1 LSFAAKTNDWRR
13 LPPEARELLLGAL
26 QLKSAAISGRRLSP
40 LELAE
45 QAGII
50 PDPWQR
56 DLLTSQAQ
64 QTILLCSRQSGKST
78 VSALLGLH
86 QALYTPNSLVLLLSP
101 SQRQS
106 QELFRKVKDFYASL
120 PAKTELAQESALRLE
135 FHNNSRIIV
144 LPGKEA
150 TVRGF
155 SGVSLLIVDEA
166 ARVEDQLYFSIR
178 PMLAV
183 SQGRIILLSTPFG
196 SRGFFWKE
204 YTEGEGWQR
213 VRVTATECPR
223 IASDWLAKE
232 RERIGS
238 WWFDQEYLCKF
249 VDSLDQIFSSED
261 IMRAI
266 SHKVKP
272 LWT

>member
-1 LSFAAKTNDWRR
+1 MSFAAKTNDWRR

-45 QAGII
+45 AAGIT
-50 PDPWQR
+50 PDDWQR

-86 QALYTPNSLVLLLSP
+86 QALYTPHSLVLLLSP

-106 QELFRKVKDFYASL
+106 QELFRKVKDFYTEL
-120 PAKTELAQESALRLE
+120 PTKTELAQESALRLE
-135 FHNNSRIIV
+135 FHNGSRIVV
-144 LPGKEA
+144 LPGKES

-204 YTEGEGWQR
+204 YAEGEGWQR

-223 IASDWLAKE
+223 IDPAWLEKE
-232 RERIGS
+232 KARIGS
-238 WWFDQEYLCKF
+238 WWASQEYDCEF
-249 VDSLDQIFSSED
+249 CDSVDQIFSSAD
-261 IMRAI
+261 IFRA
-266 SHKVKP
+266 VTNEVQP